1 MLIDVHSAGP
11 GRLEPRGFS
20 FRGPGRMDSLL
31 RAHIS
36 LAAPSSLGCVVHR
49 LNGGVKPVPVAPFR
63 QDWQGV
69 PVAGALSG
77 AE

>member
-11 GRLEPRGFS
+11 RRLEPR
-20 FRGPGRMDSLL
+20 MDTLL
-31 RAHIS
+31 KAHIS
-36 LAAPSSLGCVVHR
+36 LAAPSLLGCVVHR